1 MQCTCVNVAVRAE
14 NSPENSYKNYLEVY
28 VTMSVSVEKLENS
41 MVRLTIE
48 VSAEDFDKAINK
60 VYNRQKSRMNV
71 PGFRRGKTPRKV
83 LEKMYGTS
91 IFYEDAANDV
101 INSSYPDAARES
113 GEDIVS
119 NPEIN
124 VTQIEAGKPFI
135 YTAEVAVK
143 PPVSLGKYK
152 GVEVD
157 KQTINVTD
165 EDVDAEIRREQE
177 KNATKNDIT
186 DRAVQDGDDIVLDFE
201 GFCDGKPFAGGKATD
216 YVLTVGSGSFI
227 PGFEEQLVGANI
239 GEELD
244 VNVTFPEN
252 YQAEELKGKN
262 ATFKCTVKKITEKVL
277 PELDDE
283 FADEVSEFSTM
294 AEYREDVKK
303 KIVERR
309 EATARTVKEN
319 EAVRKVIEDA
329 HVDIPEAMLRTQQ
342 EQLVSELEQ
351 QVVSQG
357 MNFEDYMNYAQVT
370 REKIAENMKE
380 EAERRIMYRLVMEQ
394 VAKEEN
400 IVATEED
407 YEAELQ
413 KMADSYR
420 MDVETIKKFF
430 GGRKDSMMEDIAV
443 QKAITFVADNAVEV
457 EKKEEPAEEKTEE

>member
-1 MQCTCVNVAVRAE
+1 
-14 NSPENSYKNYLEVY
+14 
-28 VTMSVSVEKLENS
+28 MSVSVEKLENS

-252 YQAEELKGKN
+252 YQAEELKGKD

-303 KIVERR
+303 NL
-309 EATARTVKEN
+309 A
-319 EAVRKVIEDA
+319 
-329 HVDIPEAMLRTQQ
+329 
-342 EQLVSELEQ
+342 
-351 QVVSQG
+351 
-357 MNFEDYMNYAQVT
+357 
-370 REKIAENMKE
+370 
-380 EAERRIMYRLVMEQ
+380 
-394 VAKEEN
+394 
-400 IVATEED
+400 
-407 YEAELQ
+407 
-413 KMADSYR
+413 
-420 MDVETIKKFF
+420 
-430 GGRKDSMMEDIAV
+430 
-443 QKAITFVADNAVEV
+443 
-457 EKKEEPAEEKTEE
+457 EKKEKEAKDKKEDAVIEAIIKDSKMDIPDAMIETQARTMVNDYARRLQSQGLSLEQYFMFTGLDMDKFTEQMKEGARKRIESRLILEAVVKAENFEVTDEEYEKELERIAEESKMEVDKLKEYIGDDEYGRNQIIDDLKIQKAVDFVVDNAKEK